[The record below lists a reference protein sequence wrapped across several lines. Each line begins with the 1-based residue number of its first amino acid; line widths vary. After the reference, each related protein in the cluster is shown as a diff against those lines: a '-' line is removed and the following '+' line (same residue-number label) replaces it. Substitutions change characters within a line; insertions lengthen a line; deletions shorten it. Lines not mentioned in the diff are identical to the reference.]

1 MNDLLHRIEARVPC
15 VVKAVAKRIVAGLDH
30 WAAPT
35 FDLAIRLYVA
45 HAFFLSG
52 LTKIRDWS
60 VTLALFESEYAVP
73 VLPPV
78 LAAVMGTAGELGL
91 PVLLALGLAGRF
103 GAAGLFVVNA
113 VAVTSY
119 PDISELGRQDHVLWG
134 VLLLAILLHGPGRW
148 SLDRWLL
155 ARIADRSAACTRTEN
170 DCRHTDAGG
179 R

>member
-1 MNDLLHRIEARVPC
+1 MDTLLQRIESRLPCSIRVL
-15 VVKAVAKRIVAGLDH
+15 AWHAIDWLDR
-30 WAAPT
+30 WAAPI
-35 FDLAIRLYVA
+35 FDLSIRLYVA

-60 VTLALFESEYAVP
+60 VTLALFENEYAVP
-73 VLPPV
+73 LLPPA
-78 LAAVMGTAGELGL
+78 LAAIMGTAGELVL

-134 VLLLAILLHGPGRW
+134 ALLLVILCHGPGRW
-148 SLDRWLL
+148 SLDGLIR
-155 ARIADRSAACTRTEN
+155 ARTTNGRAACMRTKN
-170 DCRHTDAGG
+170 DC
-179 R
+179 